1 MVPDGASY
9 QPQSVTVF
17 TIGTMVGPAVGA
29 VVGARVGGAL
39 GPGVGAVVGGALVGS
54 AVSMRVV
61 EYNGVMHAAPPTYRA
76 SPELCLY
83 APYPV
88 VCNRPN
94 DERLILRK
102 ILEPLERE

>member
-1 MVPDGASY
+1 MCRSGWGIVPSTVGHRVCDRDDGR
-9 QPQSVTVF
+9 PDP
-17 TIGTMVGPAVGA
+17 GPDHGA
-29 VVGARVGGAL
+29 P